1 MPRLRLLG
9 AFLLV
14 LVSASLPSAV
24 AEDLT
29 IGDPT
34 NLQISV
40 QDQNKS
46 IILTWSA
53 PETSTV
59 TAAPERYAVFWSCE
73 GCDGGRAVAS
83 YTTSITLSYNVID
96 DAGPV
101 DGRLF
106 KFGIRSDN
114 DTLHLYSNFVSATAR
129 LGTPLALIQPPIV
142 VIQLPIVET
151 ATVITVETATVV
163 AKPDPTPTP
172 TPTPSPTPSPTPT
185 PTPSP
190 TPSLTPTPTPTP
202 SPTPIPAPKPAP
214 EPAPEPKPIPTPEPV
229 APAPSPTPTPA
240 PTPSPTP
247 TPAPTPDP
255 TPTETPEPAPTPKP
269 SPAPTP
275 DPIPSKAPDPAP
287 TPTPE
292 ATPPP
297 KPTPS
302 PSPTPE
308 PPKPAPKPSP
318 TPEATPAPPPAP
330 APKLTPDSPAQL
342 PIDIPKKAPV
352 EILVPHI
359 QQDKTG
365 VENGGIAFFGTQS
378 QPQVVTENG
387 QLTPPPPAPGS
398 GDPIP
403 PEAITTAETFQGQ
416 PGGTAFNAPDI
427 AVPVEPIVV
436 NLNIPGV
443 GQSVQALAN
452 AYVALANIGNDMSP
466 ITRKKAKKVLVATI
480 MGGQILRRRIK

>member
-14 LVSASLPSAV
+14 LASTFLPSAI
-24 AEDLT
+24 AQET
-29 IGDPT
+29 GIGDPT
-34 NLQISV
+34 NLKIV
-40 QDQNKS
+40 AQDLARKVVLS
-46 IILTWSA
+46 WDA

-59 TAAPERYAVFWSCE
+59 SAAPERYAVFWNCE
-73 GCDGGRAVAS
+73 HCDNGRAVAS
-83 YTTSITLSYNVID
+83 YSTSITLSYDVID
-96 DAGPV
+96 DAGPI

-114 DTLHLYSNFVSATAR
+114 DTLHLYSNFASAIVR
-129 LGTPLALIQPPIV
+129 LGIAIPIIKLPLM
-142 VIQLPIVET
+142 ET
-151 ATVITVETATVV
+151 STAVAVETATVV
-163 AKPDPTPTP
+163 AKSNPIPSPTVTPTPTPTPDPTPSPTPTP
-172 TPTPSPTPSPTPT
+172 TPTPSPTP
-185 PTPSP
+185 
-190 TPSLTPTPTPTP
+190 TPTPTPTP
-202 SPTPIPAPKPAP
+202 SPTPIPAPKPVP
-214 EPAPEPKPIPTPEPV
+214 EPIPEPKPIPTPEPV

-287 TPTPE
+287 TPTSE
-292 ATPPP
+292 ATPLP
-297 KPTPS
+297 KPTPL

-318 TPEATPAPPPAP
+318 TPEATPASPPAP
-330 APKLTPDSPAQL
+330 APKLIPDSPAQL

>member
-14 LVSASLPSAV
+14 LASTFLPSAI
-24 AEDLT
+24 AQET
-29 IGDPT
+29 GIGDPT
-34 NLQISV
+34 NLKIV
-40 QDQNKS
+40 AQDLARKVVLS
-46 IILTWSA
+46 WDA
-53 PETSTV
+53 PETSTAS
-59 TAAPERYAVFWSCE
+59 AAPERYAVFWNCE
-73 GCDGGRAVAS
+73 HCDNGRAVAS
-83 YTTSITLSYNVID
+83 YSTSITLSYDVID
-96 DAGPV
+96 DAGPI

-114 DTLHLYSNFVSATAR
+114 DTLHLYSNFASAVIR
-129 LGTPLALIQPPIV
+129 LGIAIPIIKFPLM
-142 VIQLPIVET
+142 ET
-151 ATVITVETATVV
+151 STAVAVETATVV
-163 AKPDPTPTP
+163 AKPNPTPSPKPTPTP
-172 TPTPSPTPSPTPT
+172 TPTPDPTPSPSPTPT
-185 PTPSP
+185 PTPA
-190 TPSLTPTPTPTP
+190 PTPTPTP
-202 SPTPIPAPKPAP
+202 SPTPIPAP

-240 PTPSPTP
+240 PTPVPLPSPTP
-247 TPAPTPDP
+247 TPAPTP
-255 TPTETPEPAPTPKP
+255 
-269 SPAPTP
+269 
-275 DPIPSKAPDPAP
+275 AP
-287 TPTPE
+287 TPTSE

-318 TPEATPAPPPAP
+318 TPEATPAPPLAP